1 MKPVVSAGG
10 PPKAKGRGTGGPAD
24 RPERSGGLNRIP
36 DASP

>member
-10 PPKAKGRGTGGPAD
+10 PPKAKGRGTDD